1 MNKIVRDHY
10 PVANLPSDLRGNFSP
25 TGTVRV
31 VIEVEDQATRPSFS
45 APETRPTTGKDVAEA
60 IKRYRALGRPSVT
73 AEEAVARI
81 RELRDEWDD

>member
-10 PVANLPSDLRGNFSP
+10 PVANLPEDLREGFSP

-31 VIEVEDQATRPSFS
+31 VIEIEDRGAVSDLFQ
-45 APETRPTTGKDVAEA
+45 PERKPMTGKDVAEA
-60 IKRYRALGRPSVT
+60 IKRFKALGRPSVT
-73 AEEAVARI
+73 PEEAVARI